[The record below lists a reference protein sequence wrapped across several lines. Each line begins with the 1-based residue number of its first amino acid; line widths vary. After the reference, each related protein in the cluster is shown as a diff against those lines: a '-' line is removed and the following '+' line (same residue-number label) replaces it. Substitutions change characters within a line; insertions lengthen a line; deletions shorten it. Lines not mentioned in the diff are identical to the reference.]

1 MSEQTQRIQEIKARA
16 DAVSEYGHLS
26 LSSDQ
31 NGEYYYI
38 DRDSNHDY
46 TNPMV
51 ETNSVDAARFILGAF
66 IDIPWLLDQLEAAQQ
81 EQADPQPLTYEQLLI
96 MDGTPVFNKKE
107 NSWHVIDNL
116 DEIDELCMVIEFTD
130 GTQIEFDPDDL
141 HLYAHEPKGDRH
153 DRLHK

>member
-66 IDIPWLLDQLEAAQQ
+66 IDIPWLLDQLEAAKQ
-81 EQADPQPLTYEQLLI
+81 EQADPQPLTCEGCKHEAEQLMNMCSFCTRI
-96 MDGTPVFNKKE
+96 RSDR
-107 NSWHVIDNL
+107 
-116 DEIDELCMVIEFTD
+116 
-130 GTQIEFDPDDL
+130 
-141 HLYAHEPKGDRH
+141 YEPKGDHH
-153 DRLHK
+153 D